1 MVVYNDQDSLFS
13 FQIGPPVSTA
23 FRGRGSQFKPSA
35 VNLNS
40 IFSTKKRSQEKILKD
55 TLQVHTKTGAKSC
68 RQNLRVFILRRLF
81 SNIISIYV
89 RPKIVQKFKR
99 NLRYSLLAEQ
109 RKGLCIH
116 T

>member
-1 MVVYNDQDSLFS
+1 MPAEF
-13 FQIGPPVSTA
+13 A
-23 FRGRGSQFKPSA
+23 C
-35 VNLNS
+35 
-40 IFSTKKRSQEKILKD
+40 
-55 TLQVHTKTGAKSC
+55 VHTAPF
-68 RQNLRVFILRRLF
+68 VFKHH
-81 SNIISIYV
+81 ISIYV